1 MTTELLRDYRVKN
14 FMSRNVATVSR
25 DTSLGEA
32 VGQMVTREVG
42 SLVVT
47 KEGVP
52 IGILTERDLVSAMAN
67 GPDPKGRRVDELMDA
82 VITKVSPSLTPQ
94 EAARVMTDT
103 KGRILAFEDGRL
115 AGLVTST
122 DVVKVVWRLG
132 SVFEIEQVLSKKVVT
147 TETWMPIIAVLKMMN
162 EHRVGSVIL
171 TEDRIPR
178 AIFTERDLLNR
189 VLYAHLGL
197 DQPAVKAASRPLI
210 SAELGINGGEAAH
223 AMVARKI
230 KRLPLMSGGRLAA
243 IVTARDVVEGYAYQV
258 ESKKTDLEMQM
269 AVKYG
274 ELCPL
279 CNTRIDDRGLCG
291 CGTMGGD

>member
-1 MTTELLRDYRVKN
+1 MTTELLRDYRVKD
-14 FMSRNVATVSR
+14 FMSRNVARVSR
-25 DTSLGEA
+25 ETKVGEA
-32 VGQMVTREVG
+32 VRQMVAREVG
-42 SLVVT
+42 GLVVT

-52 IGILTERDLVSAMAN
+52 VGILTERDLVSAMAD
-67 GPDPKGRRVDELMDA
+67 GPDPKDRRVDELMDA
-82 VITKVSPSLTPQ
+82 VTTKVSPSLSPQ

-103 KGRILAFEDGRL
+103 KGRLLVLEDGRL
-115 AGLVTST
+115 EGIVTST
-122 DVVKVVWRLG
+122 DVVRVIWRLG
-132 SVFEIEQVLSKKVVT
+132 TVFEIDQVVSKKVVT
-147 TETWMPIIAVLKMMN
+147 TETWMPIIAVVRMMN

-171 TEDRIPR
+171 TEEKIPR

-189 VLYAHLGL
+189 VLYARLGL
-197 DQPAVKAASRPLI
+197 DQPAVKAASRPLV

-230 KRLPLMSGGRLAA
+230 KRLPLMSGGRLTA

-291 CGTMGGD
+291 CGTMGGG

>member
-1 MTTELLRDYRVKN
+1 MTTELLRDYRVKD
-14 FMSRNVATVSR
+14 FMSRNVATVS
-25 DTSLGEA
+25 GETKVEEA
-32 VGQMVTREVG
+32 IGRMVSREVG
-42 SLVVT
+42 CLVVT

-52 IGILTERDLVSAMAN
+52 VGVLTERDLVSAMAS
-67 GPDPKGRRVDELMDA
+67 GPDPKGGRVDEFMDA
-82 VITKVSPSLTPQ
+82 VITKVSPSLSPQ
-94 EAARVMTDT
+94 EAAREMTDT
-103 KGRILAFEDGRL
+103 KGRLLVFEDGRL
-115 AGLVTST
+115 RGIVTST
-122 DVVKVVWRLG
+122 DIVRVIWRLG
-132 SVFEIEQVLSKKVVT
+132 SVFEIEQVVSRKVVS

-171 TEDRIPR
+171 TEDKFPR
-178 AIFTERDLLNR
+178 GIFTERDLLNR
-189 VLYAHLGL
+189 VFYAHLGL

-223 AMVARKI
+223 AMVTRKI
-230 KRLPLMSGGRLAA
+230 KRLPLMSGGRLTA

-279 CNTRIDDRGLCG
+279 CNTRIDDKGLCG
-291 CGTMGGD
+291 CGTTGGD